1 MAFPPLEISD
11 HVIVSVFIDFSSNSK
26 GNSLSYD
33 MAFNYSHD
41 DWDSLCDLLRS
52 VSWEDIFKLGASP
65 AA

>member
-41 DWDSLCDLLRS
+41 DWDSLCNHLRS
-52 VSWEDIFKLGASP
+52 VPWEDTFKLGASP